1 MVILRGTRGP
11 CCLSH
16 GLLLLLLVTCSFWFL
31 KQDSLLWNIL
41 PCLPSLSAKKDWAAR
56 DHSSQTVCT
65 QELREELFVSL
76 KVPAPQ

>member
-1 MVILRGTRGP
+1 MLPFTWFAAP
-11 CCLSH
+11 AACD
-16 GLLLLLLVTCSFWFL
+16 LLFLVPEARF
-31 KQDSLLWNIL
+31 LLWNIL